1 MKNYS
6 WLEVRYYSKGICGG
20 CKSAEWE
27 FRSITTPY
35 QTKAADRSLAHAE
48 QLMAA
53 LPQENEGV
61 PFQVGTAAIR
71 SPRVSKGTPP
81 IKKPDF

>member
-1 MKNYS
+1 VIEEDLSIYWNGRYSKDNDKARSHDTLMKNHS
-6 WLEVRYYSKGICGG
+6 WLEVRCSPNGIYEG

-35 QTKAADRSLAHAE
+35 RTRTSFTALAHAE

-53 LPQENEGV
+53 LP
-61 PFQVGTAAIR
+61 
-71 SPRVSKGTPP
+71 
-81 IKKPDF
+81 